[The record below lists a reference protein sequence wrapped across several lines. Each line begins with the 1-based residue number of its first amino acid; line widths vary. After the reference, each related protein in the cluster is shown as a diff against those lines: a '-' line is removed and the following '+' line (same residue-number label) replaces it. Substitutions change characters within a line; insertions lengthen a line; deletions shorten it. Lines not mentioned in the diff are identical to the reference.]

1 MPRAITSLALAVSMF
16 ISAGVQAAG
25 VTVLTYHDIVTDP
38 GKDKYGVGV
47 KNFESQ
53 LQYLQKNHYHPISL
67 KLFIQAS
74 QGKAILP
81 SRAVILSFDDGLDSY
96 RDNVVP
102 ILAKY
107 GYPSVLSIVTGWV
120 DGIEQPKE
128 YRGKLLSWD
137 QLRQLQ
143 NSSLVEIVSHSHN
156 LHHWITSSPQ
166 DFQAPAGITHRYDT
180 RTHTYETESAFERR
194 IRDDLLT
201 TRRRFRQMLGHAPLA
216 LTWPY
221 GAYDAVT
228 MNIAKSVGFGY
239 QLTLDEGNAG
249 FSELPDIRRYIVLQE
264 NSLQD
269 FQSMLS
275 PPVKINGGHRFVEFN
290 LEVFA
295 HVSPEYHVK
304 LMNQLARRVRSL
316 GIDTVVVTPFTA
328 DHREAFFPNSSL
340 PVRYDLLN
348 GLLDRLSE
356 NIAIRNVY
364 LRIPDIKKSLPVTF
378 FSNLAKR
385 SSFNALVFDTVPGR
399 NRVNTIRKSLSRYL
413 PEVLIGSWGHWNANI
428 DFSIVNENTNA
439 AVPANKGKV
448 LVFVNQE
455 NYLTV
460 AGLSD
465 ALRLMRKQGIRN
477 YGYSSLNYM
486 AGPSAPDELV
496 EAMGNSIS
504 GADK

>member
-1 MPRAITSLALAVSMF
+1 VPRAVKYLVLVASVL
-16 ISAGVQAAG
+16 ISNGVQAAA
-25 VTVLTYHDIVTDP
+25 VTVLTYHDVVSDP

-47 KNFESQ
+47 KNFEAQ

-74 QGKAILP
+74 RGKAVLP
-81 SRAVILSFDDGLDSY
+81 SRAVMLTFDDGLTSY

-102 ILAKY
+102 VLAKY
-107 GYPSVLSIVTGWV
+107 RYPSVLSIVTGWV
-120 DGIEQPKE
+120 DGIETPRE
-128 YRGKLLSWD
+128 YQGKLLTWE

-143 NSSLVEIVSHSHN
+143 KSSLVEIVSHSHN

-166 DFQAPAGITHRYDT
+166 ESQSPAGITHRYDSGS
-180 RTHTYETESAFERR
+180 HSYETESAFERR

-228 MNIAKSVGFGY
+228 MNIAKSVGFDY

-249 FSELPDIRRYIVLQE
+249 FRELPDIRRYIVLQE
-264 NSLQD
+264 HSLRD

-275 PPVKINGGHRFVEFN
+275 PPVKINSGQRFVEFN

-295 HVSPEYHVK
+295 HVSPEYHRK
-304 LMNQLARRVRSL
+304 LVNQLAHRVKSL
-316 GIDTVVVTPFTA
+316 GIDTVIVTPFTA
-328 DHREAFFPNSSL
+328 DYREAFFPNASL

-348 GLLDRLSE
+348 GVLDRLQE
-356 NIAIRNVY
+356 NIAIKNVY

-378 FSNLAKR
+378 FEELAKR
-385 SSFNALVFDTVPGR
+385 NRFNAIVFDTVPGR
-399 NRVNTIRKSLSRYL
+399 RRVATIRKSLSRYL
-413 PEVLIGSWGHWNANI
+413 PDVRIGSWGHWNANA
-428 DFSIVNENTNA
+428 DFSIVNENTNKIVSA
-439 AVPANKGKV
+439 QQGKL

-465 ALRLMRKQGIRN
+465 ALRSIRKRGIRN

-486 AGPSAPDELV
+486 AGPSAPAELV
-496 EAMGNSIS
+496 EAMGASIS
-504 GADK
+504 GVGE